1 MCKGMDYAN
10 TLVDTVELILDRR
23 NLLRKKLSEL
33 DSGQVD
39 LLHKIENEDRMNV
52 VQGYDLYKAL
62 HDLRKSRREIKNELM
77 ILESLSIKTNSIK
90 ANLVQARQ
98 QAKALDDKAN
108 YLHKNKVYKAKQLDL
123 KADIRLEIKKL
134 IGGIN

>member
-23 NLLRKKLSEL
+23 NLLRRKLSEL
-33 DSGQVD
+33 DGGQVD

-62 HDLRKSRREIKNELM
+62 HELRKSRRQVKDELM
-77 ILESLSIKTNSIK
+77 VLESLAMKTNSIK

-98 QAKALDDKAN
+98 HAKVLDDKAI
-108 YLHKNKVYKAKQLDL
+108 YLHKNKIYKAKQLDL
-123 KADIRLEIKKL
+123 KADIKSEIKKL
-134 IGGIN
+134 IGGIS

>member
-10 TLVDTVELILDRR
+10 TLVDTVELILNRR

-33 DSGQVD
+33 DGGQVD

-62 HDLRKSRREIKNELM
+62 HELRKSRRQVKDELM
-77 ILESLSIKTNSIK
+77 VLESLAMKTNSIK

-98 QAKALDDKAN
+98 QAKVLDDKAI
-108 YLHKNKVYKAKQLDL
+108 YLHKNKVYKAKQLNL

-134 IGGIN
+134 IGGII

>member
-23 NLLRKKLSEL
+23 NILRKKLSEL
-33 DSGQVD
+33 DGGQVD

-62 HDLRKSRREIKNELM
+62 HDLRKARREVKDELM
-77 ILESLSIKTNSIK
+77 VLESLAMKTNSIK

-98 QAKALDDKAN
+98 QAKLLDDKAI
-108 YLHKNKVYKAKQLDL
+108 YLHKNKVYKAKQLNL

>member
-23 NLLRKKLSEL
+23 NLLRRKLSEL
-33 DSGQVD
+33 DGGQVD
-39 LLHKIENEDRMNV
+39 LLHKIENEDRVNV

-62 HDLRKSRREIKNELM
+62 HELRKSRREVKDELM
-77 ILESLSIKTNSIK
+77 VLESLAMKTNSIK

-98 QAKALDDKAN
+98 RAKELGDKAI
-108 YLHKNKVYKAKQLDL
+108 YLHKNKVYEAKQLDL

-134 IGGIN
+134 IGGIS

>member
-23 NLLRKKLSEL
+23 NLLRRKLSEL
-33 DSGQVD
+33 DGGQVD

-62 HDLRKSRREIKNELM
+62 HELRRSRRQVKDELM
-77 ILESLSIKTNSIK
+77 VLDSLAMKTNLIK

-98 QAKALDDKAN
+98 RAKELDDKAI
-108 YLHKNKVYKAKQLDL
+108 YLHKNKTYKAKQLDL

>member
-10 TLVDTVELILDRR
+10 TLVDTVELILNRR
-23 NLLRKKLSEL
+23 NLLRRKLSEL
-33 DSGQVD
+33 DGGQVD

-62 HDLRKSRREIKNELM
+62 HELRKSRRQVKDELM
-77 ILESLSIKTNSIK
+77 VLESLAMKTNSIK

-98 QAKALDDKAN
+98 RAKALEDKAI
-108 YLHKNKVYKAKQLDL
+108 YLHKNKVYKSKQLDL

-134 IGGIN
+134 IGGEE

>member
-62 HDLRKSRREIKNELM
+62 HDLRKTRREVKDELM
-77 ILESLSIKTNSIK
+77 VLESLAVKTNSIK

-98 QAKALDDKAN
+98 QAKVLDDKAI
-108 YLHKNKVYKAKQLDL
+108 YLHKNKVYKSKQLDL

>member
-62 HDLRKSRREIKNELM
+62 HDLRKTRREVKDELM
-77 ILESLSIKTNSIK
+77 VLESLAVKTNSIK

-98 QAKALDDKAN
+98 QAKSLDDKAK
-108 YLHKNKVYKAKQLDL
+108 YLHSNKIYKAKQIDF

>member
-23 NLLRKKLSEL
+23 NLLRRKLSEL
-33 DSGQVD
+33 DGGQVD

-62 HDLRKSRREIKNELM
+62 HELRKSRRQVKDELM
-77 ILESLSIKTNSIK
+77 VLESLAMKTNSIK

-98 QAKALDDKAN
+98 QAKVLDDKAI
-108 YLHKNKVYKAKQLDL
+108 YLHKNKVYKSKQLDL